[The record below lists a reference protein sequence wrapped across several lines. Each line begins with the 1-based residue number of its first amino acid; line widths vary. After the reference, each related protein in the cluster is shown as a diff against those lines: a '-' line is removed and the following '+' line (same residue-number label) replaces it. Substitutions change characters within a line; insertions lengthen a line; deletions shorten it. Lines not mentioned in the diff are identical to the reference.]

1 MYNDAELYFLREQ
14 NQELSNTLE
23 QLLWV
28 IIDNAGEPKFD
39 IKSVEIV
46 NYSDSK
52 EVAASCFGD
61 TS

>member
-39 IKSVEIV
+39 IKSVEILKQTLLRSY
-46 NYSDSK
+46 N
-52 EVAASCFGD
+52 A
-61 TS
+61 